1 MYEYRIHEVLRVV
14 DGDTIDVAVDLGFDV
29 LKKVRIRLS
38 GIDCPETKNM
48 KEYEGTCLKQIGDD
62 ATAFVEQRLS
72 LCNELI
78 FNSLEFDGKYGRSV
92 GDIMMDGIS
101 LSKTLIG
108 CDLAIPYI
116 SDKEK
121 RLDEMIKL
129 NNRVKH
135 KYEKI

>member
-1 MYEYRIHEVLRVV
+1 MYEYKIHQVLRVV
-14 DGDTIDVAVDLGFDV
+14 DGDTIDVVVDLGFNV
-29 LKKVRIRLS
+29 LREIRVRLS
-38 GIDCPETKNM
+38 GIDCPENRNM
-48 KEYEGTCLKQIGDD
+48 KEYEGTFLKNIGDD

-78 FNSLEFDGKYGRSV
+78 FNSLDFDGKYGRSV

-101 LSKTLIG
+101 LSKTLIE